1 MDLEGF
7 TDMKN
12 DMIMLMEKK
21 ALENSFNLLVFM
33 LTDILKGGSELLVAG
48 KEKELIARAFNV
60 KLNGPSLYLADIMS
74 RKKQIIPP
82 LTAAI
87 TSLK

>member
-12 DMIMLMEKK
+12 NMVTLMEKK
-21 ALENSFNLLVFM
+21 ALENGFNLIVFM

-48 KEKELIARAFNV
+48 KDKELVMRAFNV
-60 KLNGPSLYLADIMS
+60 KLNGPSVYLPEILS
-74 RKKQIIPP
+74 RKKQVIPP

>member
-1 MDLEGF
+1 MKA
-7 TDMKN
+7 DMLA
-12 DMIMLMEKK
+12 LMEKK
-21 ALENSFNLLVFM
+21 AVENSFNLLIFM

-48 KEKELIARAFNV
+48 KEKELVVRAFNV
-60 KLNGPSLYLADIMS
+60 KLHGSSVYLPEILS
-74 RKKQIIPP
+74 RKKQVIPP